1 MFFFASLAGK
11 LVKTPQILIT
21 WHSIYT
27 FRFIKTNIIKA
38 TTTNLNLLMCRFCCD
53 KIIAVSKKV
62 KDENCKNLNIR
73 HDKVEVIYN
82 GIDVGKNNLKQI
94 DNNTNFTIGAV
105 ENLYK
110 DKGYIYLLRSIPKLV
125 KIIPNLKVVIIG
137 EGSDRSY

>member
-1 MFFFASLAGK
+1 
-11 LVKTPQILIT
+11 
-21 WHSIYT
+21 
-27 FRFIKTNIIKA
+27 
-38 TTTNLNLLMCRFCCD
+38 MCRFCCD

-82 GIDVGKNNLKQI
+82 GIDVGKKNNLKQI

-105 ENLYK
+105 E
-110 DKGYIYLLRSIPKLV
+110 IYTRIRLHLPFALIPKLV

-137 EGSDRSY
+137 EGSDRSYLEKYIAEENLESYVDLVGEKIMCWN